1 MKLEEE
7 KPEKQQF
14 TSSSGRG
21 IAALELAEA
30 ARDLKQIA
38 DTNGFKMVSYLL
50 DLVVLESLDCRKSIS
65 DAEKMASKIQE

>member
-21 IAALELAEA
+21 IAALELAE
-30 ARDLKQIA
+30 
-38 DTNGFKMVSYLL
+38 
-50 DLVVLESLDCRKSIS
+50 
-65 DAEKMASKIQE
+65 